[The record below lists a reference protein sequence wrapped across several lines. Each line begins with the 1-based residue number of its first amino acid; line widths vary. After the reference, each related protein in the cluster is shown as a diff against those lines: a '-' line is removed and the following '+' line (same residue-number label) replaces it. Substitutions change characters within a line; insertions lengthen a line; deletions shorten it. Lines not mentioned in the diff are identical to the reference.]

1 MINIRDSGELDV
13 AVGVDD
19 GLGHG
24 PEGMVLVDGIA
35 EHFVVLAHTVY
46 IFARAHQCEAAALF
60 AYELADALVKQ
71 EVHIHLCGAYRRCLG
86 AVAHYIDGL
95 GSIICIVEAEVG
107 FGKQQIGLR
116 QAELHAVAVAA
127 GVGQVIIVGE
137 EELGGG
143 GEQPAV
149 LPVLVG
155 DMYALSFCRFLVG
168 NPFALEV
175 VLRVAD
181 IGILEYAVGHIAGL
195 GSGVSVLGA
204 DPPLEGGNL
213 CEAAA
218 AVFRAD
224 FEE

>member
-1 MINIRDSGELDV
+1 M
-13 AVGVDD
+13 
-19 GLGHG
+19 
-24 PEGMVLVDGIA
+24 LVDGIA

-155 DMYALSFCRFLVG
+155 DMYALSFVDSWLAIHSRLKLYSELRISVSSNMPSGTLPASGVALVFLV
-168 NPFALEV
+168 PIHHLK
-175 VLRVAD
+175 
-181 IGILEYAVGHIAGL
+181 
-195 GSGVSVLGA
+195 
-204 DPPLEGGNL
+204 GGNL